1 MTVDGSI
8 IDNFPPVVPKSEI
21 VAEDQF
27 SVSADDT
34 HTYSLSKSPYTQ
46 LFSVTGVV
54 DGIQRELEIGSEVV
68 RRDETETDG
77 YDSVRIEDVDLDVGT
92 TLRVEYYTESNIQ
105 KYTEPLNDDIES
117 VGSAVDTVIQN
128 KSVETADSTGLER
141 IGDQFGDL
149 GSRSG
154 RSDEEYRAYLRSLV
168 PTFTARGTKD
178 DIKIAVASVTGVD
191 KDQITISEDTEQ
203 VGFQVLIDADTVI
216 EGASELSRVIDLASP
231 SGVALL
237 SDPVVRTKL
246 VVAALTEPQVSDSYN
261 GGLGSDELGGAD
273 LGTLAG
279 PHEL

>member
-1 MTVDGSI
+1 MTVNGSI

-21 VAEDQF
+21 IVTDEF
-27 SVSADDT
+27 TVSSDGA
-34 HTYSLSKSPYTQ
+34 HIHSLSKTPYVQ

-54 DGIQRELEIGSEVV
+54 DGVQRELEIGSEAV
-68 RRDETETDG
+68 RRDETEADG
-77 YDSVRIEDVDLDVGT
+77 YDSVRIEDIDLDSGSI
-92 TLRVEYYTESNIQ
+92 LRVEYYTEPNIQ

-117 VGSAVDTVIQN
+117 VGANIDTVIQN
-128 KSVETADSTGLER
+128 KSVETADSSGLER

-154 RSDEEYRAYLRSLV
+154 RSNEEYRAYLRSLV

-216 EGASELSRVIDLASP
+216 EGASELSRVIGLASP
-231 SGVALL
+231 SGVELL
-237 SDPVVRTKL
+237 SDPVVRTQL
-246 VVAALTEPQVSDSYN
+246 IVAALTEPQVSDSYN

-273 LGTLAG
+273 LGTLVG